1 MPTGE
6 TPGDLLLFA
15 VSAWGQATQEQVRH
29 ACDWLSA
36 PAATGEAAALARHTR
51 AAALRA
57 LVALGHCDLTPDG
70 GLRTVPAHLDE
81 LPPAGLPQAV
91 LCGARTPGTWPA
103 AAGAAAQAGAQL
115 SVRVQPFRL
124 APARLL
130 LTGASRRTLR
140 QVASALGMDYQPA
153 PAAWAAL
160 SSDRETVQTQQ
171 ERLRWGTSDELNWPR
186 RDFDTTTCT
195 FRSPT
200 HDAGRDWRLSSYLH
214 PDTQQPR
221 HVLWRGARS
230 AQTDRDWGRYLSIYH
245 RHRTVVGYSLESR
258 TAWSPTT
265 APLPMALAR
274 ALTQCSGL
282 LPVSRLQPIGE
293 VPRWDTYEGV
303 PPDIF
308 GEVRRRLAPNR

>member
-15 VSAWGQATQEQVRH
+15 VSAWGQAAQEQVRH

-57 LVALGHCDLTPDG
+57 LVALGHCDPTPDG
-70 GLRTVPAHLDE
+70 GLQALPAHLAE

-91 LCGARTPGTWPA
+91 LCGARTPGTQPA
-103 AAGAAAQAGAQL
+103 AATAAARAGAQL
-115 SVRVQPFRL
+115 SVQTQPFRL

-130 LTGASRRTLR
+130 LTGASRCTLR
-140 QVASALGMDYQPA
+140 QVASALGMDYQAA

-160 SSDRETVQTQQ
+160 SSDRETVQTRQ
-171 ERLRWGTSDELNWPR
+171 ERLTWGTSAELNWPR

-195 FRSPT
+195 FSSPMQ
-200 HDAGRDWRLSSYLH
+200 DAGRDWRLSSYLH

-221 HVLWRGARS
+221 YVLWRGARS
-230 AQTDRDWGRYLSIYH
+230 AQTDRDWGRHLSLYH
-245 RHRTVVGYSLESR
+245 RNRTVLQYSAASR
-258 TAWSPTT
+258 LAWSPTT
-265 APLPMALAR
+265 APLPVALAR
-274 ALTQCSGL
+274 ALTQCTGL
-282 LPVSRLQPIGE
+282 VPSSRSQAIGD
-293 VPRWDTYEGV
+293 VVRWDVHEGI
-303 PPDIF
+303 PPDVF
-308 GEVRRRLAPNR
+308 EEVRRRLAPNR